1 MEYGQGCCCFKFSQ
15 RRPNMEIIHTLV
27 FNHDSLEDPIYIDE
41 YSSTRFSLLFQNSVL
56 NAEVTKE
63 SMDMTSKFSDMEEK
77 IENGVC
83 LINQNGGFTI
93 IGWYKRG
100 QVQDRTVLIQKS
112 SENTSKFS
120 NTNNEPSKVDNS
132 EIKIHPC
139 VIRPS
144 NVEFYNSSSDLAKQL
159 NETKFD
165 VKELMSGIE

>member
-1 MEYGQGCCCFKFSQ
+1 
-15 RRPNMEIIHTLV
+15 
-27 FNHDSLEDPIYIDE
+27 
-41 YSSTRFSLLFQNSVL
+41 
-56 NAEVTKE
+56 
-63 SMDMTSKFSDMEEK
+63 MD
-77 IENGVC
+77 
-83 LINQNGGFTI
+83 LINKNGGFTI

-144 NVEFYNSSSDLAKQL
+144 NDEFYNEKSNLTKNL
-159 NETKFD
+159 NEIKFD
-165 VKELMSGIE
+165 VKELMSGVE